1 MNNIHEVTI
10 IGFNRTPSGLKL
22 LTSPSLDIWVNS
34 RAEYDNYSA
43 KTGETCEF
51 ASRKVTTRSG
61 NQKTVYDLIVKADDL
76 SNAELDII
84 FNRTFEEL
92 AEERS
97 EEKPF

>member
-61 NQKTVYDLIVKADDL
+61 NQKTVYDLIVKANDL
-76 SNAELDII
+76 SDEELDTI
-84 FNRTFEEL
+84 FNRTYEA
-92 AEERS
+92 AEEGT

>member
-22 LTSPSLDIWVNS
+22 LTSPSLDIWVNA

-43 KTGETCEF
+43 KTGEKVEF
-51 ASRKVTTRSG
+51 ASRKVTTRAG
-61 NQKTVYDLIVKADDL
+61 NMKTVYDLIVKGEDL
-76 SNAELDII
+76 SDEELDTI
-84 FNRTFEEL
+84 FNRTFEA
-92 AEERS
+92 AEEGGS